1 VGSAIAVLKSVAL
14 SVDYKLRFY
23 RCSQRQLAFRYAFS
37 MTLYVTY
44 NA

>member
-1 VGSAIAVLKSVAL
+1 MGSAIALLKSVAL
-14 SVDYKLRFY
+14 SVDYKLPFY

-37 MTLYVTY
+37 MILYVIY